1 MKYFLMIFVYEMQ
14 KKSYISV
21 ELTSTYVT
29 NS

>member
-1 MKYFLMIFVYEMQ
+1 MIFVYEMQ